1 MKKII
6 NCLKESQLQII
17 LSTII
22 TFVSCFLEKYTQ
34 VLIFSIFNDRLF
46 FNDELLKFVVRV
58 VTFIIIIMFLN
69 IIISFLNS
77 NISNLFACL
86 LRKKVF
92 NILVNMPFAKF
103 ISFNSQEFITILD
116 FDIPNITQIL
126 ENILNRFLFAIFEL
140 ISSVF
145 IIFAINKKLGF
156 FILMGLIV
164 CLFAL
169 IISILYSLKFS
180 KKLAKQFDILN
191 EFIDKRIGNIKLI
204 KSTSNEECEYNKF
217 TKCTSTL
224 KSLRFKSEFVLNFN
238 SPIIS
243 LVIFFFFIFI
253 LLFYYKSSLKFKAGI
268 ILTLIYNAF
277 SINFNLYMIFSTLA
291 ALSTVVS
298 SFSRVLKVLSYDCC
312 VLLQQRNNY
321 VQILDKKINYGAI
334 EFENVSFK
342 HERIFIAF
350 DNMNFRIDAKE
361 SVLIR
366 GNFDEEKMI
375 LAYLIA
381 GLLPAS
387 SGKILIDSQEI
398 KKIAEDEIKSRI
410 TLISNNSNLFM
421 GTIAENITLGIKFDE
436 KTIYDACKKAQ
447 VFNDIFT
454 LKHKLNTYVN
464 PNNSNFS
471 GGQKQKICLAR
482 IFLRTQTKILIVDNA
497 LSAIDNFSKP
507 IILKN
512 INETFKK
519 TTKIWTNCNEASY
532 CAVDKII
539 SLKDG
544 MVKVEE
550 KK

>member
-46 FNDELLKFVVRV
+46 FNNELLKFVVRV

-204 KSTSNEECEYNKF
+204 KSTSNEEYEYNKF

-224 KSLRFKSEFVLNFN
+224 KSLRFKSEFILNFN

-253 LLFYYKSSLKFKAGI
+253 LLFYYKSSLKFKTGI

-312 VLLQQRNNY
+312 VLLQQRNND

-334 EFENVSFK
+334 EFKNVSFK
-342 HERIFIAF
+342 HERVFIAF

-387 SGKILIDSQEI
+387 SGKILIDDQEI

-410 TLISNNSNLFM
+410 TLISNNNNLFT

-436 KTIYDACKKAQ
+436 KTIYDVCKKAQ
-447 VFNDIFT
+447 VFDDIFT

-482 IFLRTQTKILIVDNA
+482 IFLRMQTKILIVDNA
-497 LSAIDNFSKP
+497 LSAIDKFSKP

-519 TTKIWTNCNEASY
+519 ATKIWTHCNEASY
-532 CAVDKII
+532 CAIDKII

-544 MVKVEE
+544 MVKVKE

>member
-46 FNDELLKFVVRV
+46 FNNELLKFVVRV

-191 EFIDKRIGNIKLI
+191 EFIDKRIENIKLI
-204 KSTSNEECEYNKF
+204 KSTSNEEYEYNKF

-224 KSLRFKSEFVLNFN
+224 KSLRFKSEFILNFN

-268 ILTLIYNAF
+268 ILTLI
-277 SINFNLYMIFSTLA
+277 
-291 ALSTVVS
+291 
-298 SFSRVLKVLSYDCC
+298 
-312 VLLQQRNNY
+312 
-321 VQILDKKINYGAI
+321 
-334 EFENVSFK
+334 
-342 HERIFIAF
+342 
-350 DNMNFRIDAKE
+350 
-361 SVLIR
+361 
-366 GNFDEEKMI
+366 
-375 LAYLIA
+375 
-381 GLLPAS
+381 
-387 SGKILIDSQEI
+387 
-398 KKIAEDEIKSRI
+398 
-410 TLISNNSNLFM
+410 
-421 GTIAENITLGIKFDE
+421 
-436 KTIYDACKKAQ
+436 
-447 VFNDIFT
+447 
-454 LKHKLNTYVN
+454 
-464 PNNSNFS
+464 
-471 GGQKQKICLAR
+471 
-482 IFLRTQTKILIVDNA
+482 
-497 LSAIDNFSKP
+497 
-507 IILKN
+507 
-512 INETFKK
+512 
-519 TTKIWTNCNEASY
+519 
-532 CAVDKII
+532 
-539 SLKDG
+539 
-544 MVKVEE
+544 
-550 KK
+550 

>member
-46 FNDELLKFVVRV
+46 FNNELLKFVVRV

-77 NISNLFACL
+77 NISNLFTCL

-204 KSTSNEECEYNKF
+204 KSTSNKEYEYNKF

-224 KSLRFKSEFVLNFN
+224 KSLRFKSEFILNFN

-312 VLLQQRNNY
+312 VLLQQRNND

-334 EFENVSFK
+334 EFKNVSFK
-342 HERIFIAF
+342 HERVFIAF

-387 SGKILIDSQEI
+387 SGKILIDDQEI

-410 TLISNNSNLFM
+410 TLISNNNNLFT

-447 VFNDIFT
+447 VFDDIFT

>member
-46 FNDELLKFVVRV
+46 FNNELLKFVVRV

-77 NISNLFACL
+77 NISNLFTCL

-204 KSTSNEECEYNKF
+204 KSTSNEEYEYNKF

-224 KSLRFKSEFVLNFN
+224 KSLRFKSEFILNFN

-312 VLLQQRNNY
+312 VLLQQRNND

-334 EFENVSFK
+334 EFKNVSFK
-342 HERIFIAF
+342 HERVFIAF

-387 SGKILIDSQEI
+387 SGKILIDDQEI

-410 TLISNNSNLFM
+410 TLISNNNNLFT

-447 VFNDIFT
+447 VFDDIFT

>member
-46 FNDELLKFVVRV
+46 FNNELLKFVVRV

-204 KSTSNEECEYNKF
+204 KSTSNEEYEYNKF

-224 KSLRFKSEFVLNFN
+224 KSLRFKSEFILNFN

-277 SINFNLYMIFSTLA
+277 SLYMIFSTLA

-312 VLLQQRNNY
+312 VLLQQRNND

-375 LAYLIA
+375 LAYLVA

-387 SGKILIDSQEI
+387 SGKILIDDQEI

-410 TLISNNSNLFM
+410 TLISNNNNLFT

-447 VFNDIFT
+447 VFDDIFT